1 MPPLPK
7 ELSGSVNQIA
17 EEKNWEPRKVL
28 AARDGIHYS
37 AVTNLYVAAWIQGLI
52 DLPAQAPLQVVAPLD
67 RSSLKR

>member
-7 ELSGSVNQIA
+7 EISGSVNQTA

-37 AVTNLYVAAWIQGLI
+37 ALTNLYVAAWIQGLI
-52 DLPAQAPLQVVAPLD
+52 DVPAPARRQDVAPPD
-67 RSSLKR
+67 RSALKR